1 MNRITRVTPLPAY
14 QLRLVFDNGTEG
26 VADVSGLVG
35 HGVFAAL
42 ADDKVFE
49 KVQIGASGELI
60 WPKGLDLC
68 ADALYLRITGQ
79 SPADVFPSLKRE
91 ARIA

>member
-1 MNRITRVTPLPAY
+1 MNRITHVTPLPDY
-14 QLRLVFDNGTEG
+14 RLRLVFDNGTEG

-35 HGVFAAL
+35 RGVFAAL
-42 ADDKVFE
+42 AEGDAFQR
-49 KVQIGASGELI
+49 VQVGPRGELV
-60 WPKGLDLC
+60 WPIGLDLC
-68 ADALYLRITGQ
+68 ADALYLRVTRQ